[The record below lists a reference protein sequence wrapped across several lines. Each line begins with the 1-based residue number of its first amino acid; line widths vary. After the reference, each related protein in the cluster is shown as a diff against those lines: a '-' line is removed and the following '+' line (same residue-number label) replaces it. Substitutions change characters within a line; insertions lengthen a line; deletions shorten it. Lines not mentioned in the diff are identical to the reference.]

1 MTQPEDFNEDD
12 AAFEGK
18 SNAPTAT
25 EGYPSGTPIEA
36 LEGAEPVDLEKDSAT
51 EAVVEEESEAV
62 EDGFG
67 TTAQE
72 TFEAGGEVA
81 FDEPSA
87 KATAAV
93 PGDVA
98 ANPTVEP
105 TTRHLIDAAE
115 ATAPSQPRPSLAPS
129 TGQQEN
135 LGRRWY
141 VIHTYSGYEN
151 KVKRALERRI
161 ESMDMRDKIYRIVV
175 PTMEE
180 TEIKNGARHTVQRK
194 VYPGYVLVEM
204 MMTDES
210 WYVVRNT
217 QGVTSFVGSGNKPT
231 PLAEDEVGT
240 IMHQMEAE
248 APKVK
253 TSFQVGQAVKIV
265 DGPFSE
271 FTGNIDTIDNVKNKI
286 TVMVSIFGRE
296 TPLTLD
302 FLQVERI
309 V

>member
-1 MTQPEDFNEDD
+1 VQVAEETLREQEQEQANNSAATPETLDETQAPPEVDGAIFASDD
-12 AAFEGK
+12 G
-18 SNAPTAT
+18 
-25 EGYPSGTPIEA
+25 
-36 LEGAEPVDLEKDSAT
+36 
-51 EAVVEEESEAV
+51 AV
-62 EDGFG
+62 EA
-67 TTAQE
+67 TP
-72 TFEAGGEVA
+72 EV
-81 FDEPSA
+81 
-87 KATAAV
+87 K
-93 PGDVA
+93 
-98 ANPTVEP
+98 
-105 TTRHLIDAAE
+105 
-115 ATAPSQPRPSLAPS
+115 RPSLAPS

-141 VIHTYSGYEN
+141 VVHTYSGYEN

-161 ESMDMRDKIYRIVV
+161 ESMDMRDKIFRVVV

-180 TEIKNGARHTVQRK
+180 TEIKNGQRHTVQRK

-204 MMTDES
+204 EMTDES

-231 PLAEDEVGT
+231 PLGEDEMQGIVK
-240 IMHQMEAE
+240 QMESE

-253 TSFQVGQAVKIV
+253 TSFQVGQAVKII

-271 FTGNIDTIDNVKNKI
+271 FTGNIDSIDAAKSKV
-286 TVMVSIFGRE
+286 TVLVSIFGRE
-296 TPLTLD
+296 TPLSLD

>member
-1 MTQPEDFNEDD
+1 MAEKELLSDE
-12 AAFEGK
+12 
-18 SNAPTAT
+18 
-25 EGYPSGTPIEA
+25 
-36 LEGAEPVDLEKDSAT
+36 LEET
-51 EAVVEEESEAV
+51 EESE
-62 EDGFG
+62 
-67 TTAQE
+67 TTEEQPRAQ
-72 TFEAGGEVA
+72 V
-81 FDEPSA
+81 
-87 KATAAV
+87 ATASAPDGASQEAV
-93 PGDVA
+93 K
-98 ANPTVEP
+98 
-105 TTRHLIDAAE
+105 
-115 ATAPSQPRPSLAPS
+115 RPSLAPS

-141 VIHTYSGYEN
+141 VVHTYSGYEN

-161 ESMDMRDKIYRIVV
+161 ESMDMRDKIFQVKV

-180 TEIKNGARHTVQRK
+180 TEIKNGQRHTVQRK

-204 MMTDES
+204 EMTDES

-231 PLAEDEVGT
+231 PLDETEMQG
-240 IMHQMEAE
+240 ILKQLEAE

-253 TSFQVGQAVKIV
+253 TSFHVGQAVKIV

-271 FTGNIDTIDNVKNKI
+271 FTGTIDSIDTAKSKV
-286 TVMVSIFGRE
+286 TVLVSIFGRE

-302 FLQVERI
+302 FLQIEQI

>member
-1 MTQPEDFNEDD
+1 MTQPEDYNEDD
-12 AAFEGK
+12 VAFEGK
-18 SNAPTAT
+18 SNAPTET

-36 LEGAEPVDLEKDSAT
+36 LSGAEPIDLESDSAT
-51 EAVVEEESEAV
+51 ESTVEEGFEPSLNGLEA
-62 EDGFG
+62 
-67 TTAQE
+67 TAQE
-72 TFEAGGEVA
+72 TIDSSAGVA
-81 FDEPSA
+81 FDN
-87 KATAAV
+87 TADQA
-93 PGDVA
+93 DIA
-98 ANPTVEP
+98 AHAGVEP
-105 TTRHLIDAAE
+105 TTQNLIDAAI
-115 ATAPSQPRPSLAPS
+115 AASPDNKRPSLAPS

-231 PLAEDEVGT
+231 PLADDEVGT

-271 FTGNIDTIDNVKNKI
+271 FTGVIDTIDNIKNKI